1 MPKAPSISLT
11 KGIEA
16 IKLHP
21 RTGLPLGVPP
31 VTVPYGALIEPMG
44 SDRDRE
50 RFMYLGDLCEVTRE
64 MFLSATGGARAAEA
78 PAPEPAPA
86 AAEKAPEPAE
96 PAVPRLQWYRVN
108 SSDHFVKRAAV
119 PGGWLVS
126 VDGSVIHIADP
137 RHEWNGGSVE

>member
-1 MPKAPSISLT
+1 LT

-31 VTVPYGALIEPMG
+31 VTVPYGAFIEPMG

-64 MFLSATGGARAAEA
+64 VFLSATGGAWGDSHPPAAEA
-78 PAPEPAPA
+78 AGAAAAPAPA
-86 AAEKAPEPAE
+86 LAEKAPELAA
-96 PAVPRLQWYRVN
+96 PAVARLQWYGVN
-108 SSDHFVKRAAV
+108 SSDHYVKRAAV

-126 VDGSVIHIADP
+126 VDHSVIFVADP